1 MAYGAG
7 PAPSGSG
14 RKTKARAVLRNTI
27 LETAVVKGSPGPAS
41 GVVPGALAV
50 SLLIHGGAG
59 QGVCFVD
66 NMETVNTTPTRRDT
80 REFPL
85 RSVKPNIPKPKYPR
99 RRACV
104 RACQPA
110 RDTFSFMSPFGGRCS
125 TQHALDV
132 DVVRRSFTTVRTAWT
147 ACVPISW

>member
-50 SLLIHGGAG
+50 SLMIHGGAG
-59 QGVCFVD
+59 RVCVLS
-66 NMETVNTTPTRRDT
+66 TTWRLSTLP
-80 REFPL
+80 PL
-85 RSVKPNIPKPKYPR
+85 GAILEN
-99 RRACV
+99 
-104 RACQPA
+104 
-110 RDTFSFMSPFGGRCS
+110 SPC
-125 TQHALDV
+125 AV
-132 DVVRRSFTTVRTAWT
+132 
-147 ACVPISW
+147 